1 MIGKNELAA
10 TLNAI
15 SDGVLIAV
23 GELDEGMKIIFVN
36 KAFESLYGYQA
47 EEITERNIDFL
58 GKLTNDSDAIDG
70 ISNSFRTHQS
80 HHIKELRTFTKS
92 GGELWIE
99 LRVEPIFSDEGNLTH
114 FILVEH
120 DISKHRVVVA
130 ANNRNNMKLHSTI
143 THLTDLASH
152 DHLTNLYNRR
162 FFDSELVRQCSFHQ
176 RHNMPLA
183 LAFIDIDYF
192 KKYNDYYGHLAG
204 DQTLKKVADEIKR
217 RFSRIEDVAVR
228 YGGEEF
234 IVLSACEPDYQTA
247 YNHYEELIKSIEN
260 LAIEHKQSPLSDFIT
275 ISKGVYIGIP
285 SDRRDGEFFKKMAD
299 AAMYQAKKLGR
310 NQLFIQTEDIV
321 GIPEAARMDQG

>member
-23 GELDEGMKIIFVN
+23 GELDEGMKIIFAN

-47 EEITERNIDFL
+47 KEITERNIDFL
-58 GKLTNDSDAIDG
+58 GKLTNDSDAIEG
-70 ISNSFRTHQS
+70 ISNSFRAHQS

-92 GGELWIE
+92 GSELWIE

-204 DQTLKKVADEIKR
+204 DQTLKEVAAEIKR

-234 IVLSACEPDYQTA
+234 VVLSACEPDYQTA
-247 YNHYEELIKSIEN
+247 YNHFEDLIS
-260 LAIEHKQSPLSDFIT
+260 AIESLKIEHNDSPVSNYIT
-275 ISKGVYIGIP
+275 VSMGVYIGIP
-285 SDRRDGEFFKKMAD
+285 SDTRDGEFFKKMAD
-299 AAMYQAKKLGR
+299 AAMYQAKQLGR
-310 NQLFIQTEDIV
+310 NQLFIQSDELI
-321 GIPEAARMDQG
+321 GLSAAPALN